1 MHNKSLI
8 WTHKICM
15 THVKNRLRE
24 DQPVSGKEHQ
34 ETAWWSLVLI
44 GRWRGEWWSASW
56 ATYRSW
62 TQLDRYVK
70 QGNWCFNLLIAW
82 IKQESEAL
90 MWEIWI
96 LLRDER
102 SPDALLRL
110 ACYSL
115 LVTSGD
121 LSYSFWPLTPDVN
134 KAQGW
139 TLTLFFGTTL
149 WKSLEISRLGN
160 NQSSSSGSPCKKS
173 LQSPSFFIPMLALKI
188 KSTFNALRCCHWVV
202 WIAVWV
208 INQSNGWA

>member
-1 MHNKSLI
+1 MYETRK
-8 WTHKICM
+8 K
-15 THVKNRLRE
+15 RLRE

-70 QGNWCFNLLIAW
+70 QGNWCLNVLIAW

-90 MWEIWI
+90 MWEFWI

-110 ACYSL
+110 ACYPL
-115 LVTSGD
+115 LITSGY
-121 LSYSFWPLTPDVN
+121 LSCSFWPLTPDVN
-134 KAQGW
+134 KAPSSTQLLGCS
-139 TLTLFFGTTL
+139 LDIVSFFFGTTL
-149 WKSLEISRLGN
+149 K
-160 NQSSSSGSPCKKS
+160 
-173 LQSPSFFIPMLALKI
+173 IPRDQQVGK
-188 KSTFNALRCCHWVV
+188 
-202 WIAVWV
+202 
-208 INQSNGWA
+208 